1 MIITAGIDEAGRGS
15 WAGPLVVGVVVL
27 GSPIEG
33 LADSKKLNKQTRE
46 KLHNLIIENALAVSV
61 GWASNEYIDSNG
73 LTNAEVFAI
82 NQALENISIPYDEI
96 IIDGK
101 YNFLGNNPLS
111 QAVVDADENIPAVSA
126 ASIVAKVARDHY
138 MQAQSLI
145 YPDYCFE
152 KHVGYGT
159 ELHLEMLKRFGPSKI
174 HRMSYKPIRQLLIDT
189 KI

>member
-1 MIITAGIDEAGRGS
+1 MIVTVGIDEAGRGS
-15 WAGPLVVGVVVL
+15 WAGPLVVAVVVL

-33 LADSKKLNKQTRE
+33 LADSKKINKKTRE
-46 KLHNLIIENALAVSV
+46 KLHDLILEHALAVSV

-82 NQALENISIPYDEI
+82 NQALENILIPYDEI

-101 YNFLGNNPLS
+101 YNFLANNPLS
-111 QAVVDADENIPAVSA
+111 RAVVDADENIPVVSA
-126 ASIVAKVARDHY
+126 ASIVAKVTRDQY

-145 YPDYCFE
+145 YPDYYFD

-159 ELHLEMLKRFGPSKI
+159 GLHMEMLKRFGPSKI
-174 HRMSYKPIRQLLIDT
+174 HRLSYKPIQQLL
-189 KI
+189 KEKKA